1 VSKIG
6 QDWLNDI
13 LQKRL
18 TTMMFELEIIPDIS
32 ANEENVKLWRFHSWN
47 TTKLHSEWRNAWCQ
61 M

>member
-32 ANEENVKLWRFHSWN
+32 ANEENVKL
-47 TTKLHSEWRNAWCQ
+47 
-61 M
+61 